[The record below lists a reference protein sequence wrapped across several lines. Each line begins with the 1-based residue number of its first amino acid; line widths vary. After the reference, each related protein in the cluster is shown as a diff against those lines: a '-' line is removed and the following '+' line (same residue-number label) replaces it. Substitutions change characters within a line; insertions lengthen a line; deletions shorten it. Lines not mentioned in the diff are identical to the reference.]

1 MITWVVSPGATVRTA
16 SLKVFPVMRNEFVQI
31 EEVDERHYGAEG
43 ERDTFVVHFFHAPSG
58 EMVAPDWDATSC
70 SVSVIRVTDATYRAA
85 FAEARRIAAG
95 GTSPTLFSVSLETAE
110 PNGPGILRLFGTDLN
125 MEGLELDLDSHAAK
139 RKCSPSSSAATVL
152 RTRDRDLE
160 RNF

>member
-1 MITWVVSPGATVRTA
+1 M
-16 SLKVFPVMRNEFVQI
+16 QI
-31 EEVDERHYGAEG
+31 EEVDERRYGTEG

-58 EMVAPDWDATSC
+58 DMVAPDWDATSW

-95 GTSPTLFSVSLETAE
+95 ELLPTLFSMSLETAG

-125 MEGLELDLDSHAAK
+125 MEGLELEPDSHAAK
-139 RKCSPSSSAATVL
+139 REMFAEFFSSD
-152 RTRDRDLE
+152 RTARA
-160 RNF
+160 

>member
-1 MITWVVSPGATVRTA
+1 M
-16 SLKVFPVMRNEFVQI
+16 
-31 EEVDERHYGAEG
+31 DERHYDTEG

-58 EMVAPDWDATSC
+58 ETVAPDWDATSW

-95 GTSPTLFSVSLETAE
+95 ETSPTLFSVSLETAE

-125 MEGLELDLDSHAAK
+125 MEGLDLDLDSHAAK
-139 RKCSPSSSAATVL
+139 REMFAEFFSRDRTAPRDRGSGAQPLTDWRPGASWHRASSPSRAARDELLVL
-152 RTRDRDLE
+152 
-160 RNF
+160 

>member
-1 MITWVVSPGATVRTA
+1 VSWSSCACSVR
-16 SLKVFPVMRNEFVQI
+16 SENEFVQI

-95 GTSPTLFSVSLETAE
+95 ETSPTLFSVSLETAE

-125 MEGLELDLDSHAAK
+125 MERLDLDLDLHAAK
-139 RKCSPSSSAATVL
+139 REMFAEFFS
-152 RTRDRDLE
+152 RDRTAHA
-160 RNF
+160 